1 MDPMFRALLVQR
13 RRQQLIAAKGKAV
26 PVPKVP
32 VAKYPVLLER
42 KYAAW
47 IMRLLQPLAT
57 VSNAWAKNEYPKILE
72 AYQKQDS
79 ADHMDADSFSLILSL
94 TDPMAQ
100 AQTEMDLETGG
111 SAARTIAGTAES
123 VNVFVAKRYA
133 MERRIA
139 LGSVYEISE
148 PWVNSSLA
156 EWTETNRRLIKSLA
170 TEAQTRMETMVL
182 EAVQT
187 GVRPEELVSR
197 IYNLNRSTG
206 IARAKL
212 IAADQV
218 GKLTGLLV
226 EKRSLAI
233 GMDTYTWQTAM
244 DERVRGRPDGLYP
257 SARPSHWAAQGKIGI
272 FGKGDVWLVGGNQV
286 SRGSGDPIGAPGF
299 EIRCFLGNREVASHV
314 PAQMLYRHRYSGKG
328 SILTTNTGEALRC
341 TANHPILRADGV
353 MVPAHLL
360 NKGDKIIQFGT
371 ECFDP
376 VSLDAAADK
385 QNQDCVSFEEF
396 FDLCQDLGGSGK
408 RRGARE
414 DFHGDGS
421 TEDVD
426 VIDLERGLPD
436 GVHLTGIDQGIA
448 KHYLAKAYARLV
460 SEVPTGDAFPEF
472 PGDRDPSQSLM
483 AGLRKFLPFLGRKSA
498 HSEEIRLRSIAALD
512 SMLLEDTADYKT
524 SDSIFLAQL
533 EFARSGLVPSTDLM
547 FRKILS
553 LVPCSVLDH
562 AGVQSIPTKVVVESR
577 GTASDAL
584 GNVCQRLT
592 THGAVVEIV
601 DVGTC
606 EISAHVFNLQ
616 NADGWYCVK
625 LDNGKYTIVSNC
637 RCIASSRWEDVFKP
651 IDEELLSDPWVLA
664 EMGKGPWPG
673 N

>member
-32 VAKYPVLLER
+32 VPKYPVLLER

-57 VSNAWAKNEYPKILE
+57 VSNAWAKSEYPKILE

-111 SAARTIAGTAES
+111 TSARTIAGTAES
-123 VNVFVAKRYA
+123 MNAFVAKRYA

-139 LGSVYEISE
+139 LGSVYDISE

-206 IARAKL
+206 ISRAKL

-244 DERVRGRPDGLYP
+244 DERVRGRPGGLYP
-257 SARPSHWAAQGKIGI
+257 TARPSHWAAQGKIGI
-272 FGKGDVWLVGGNQV
+272 FGKGDVWLVGGKPV

-314 PAQMLYRHRYSGKG
+314 PAQVLYRHWYSGPG
-328 SILTTNTGEALRC
+328 TILTTNTGEALRC

-371 ECFDP
+371 E
-376 VSLDAAADK
+376 SLDAVPLPLHTDIENK
-385 QNQDCVSFEEF
+385 DRVTFEEF
-396 FDLCQDLGGSGK
+396 FDLCLDLGGLGK
-408 RRGARE
+408 LRGTRE

-426 VIDLERGLPD
+426 IVDLERGLPN
-436 GVHLTGIDQGIA
+436 GVHLSCIDQGVA
-448 KHYLAKAYARLV
+448 EHYLSKAYARLA
-460 SEVPTGDAFPEF
+460 SEVTTGDAFPQCA
-472 PGDRDPSQSLM
+472 GNWDPSQGLM
-483 AGLRKFLPFLGRKSA
+483 AGLRQLLPFLGRKSA

-512 SMLLEDTADYKT
+512 SMLLENP
-524 SDSIFLAQL
+524 SDDVAGYAVFAAQL
-533 EFARSGLVPSTDLM
+533 EFTRSGLVPSTDLM
-547 FRKILS
+547 LRKILS
-553 LVPCSVLDH
+553 LVPCTPLDPTCIQSVP
-562 AGVQSIPTKVVVESR
+562 AKVVVESR

-584 GNVCQRLT
+584 GNVCQRLAS
-592 THGAVVEIV
+592 HGAVVEIV

-606 EISAHVFNLQ
+606 EISAHVYNLQ
-616 NADGWYCVK
+616 NSDGWYCVK